1 MGDETE
7 DAAGRQIMVRS
18 LDFILSVE
26 EPWTEEPGRL
36 QFMGSQRVRHDLS
49 TNQQRGT
56 LGAGE

>member
-36 QFMGSQRVRHDLS
+36 QFMGSQRVRHD
-49 TNQQRGT
+49 
-56 LGAGE
+56 